1 MESDVEP
8 LTKQAV
14 LFASDILQL
23 KPIISQYLRDNYTK
37 LTPIEFLHLLRK
49 CASESTH
56 FLLKTYYE

>member
-8 LTKQAV
+8 LTKQAI

-23 KPIISQYLRDNYTK
+23 KPIISQYLRENYTK

-49 CASESTH
+49 CPS
-56 FLLKTYYE
+56 